1 MNPSSF
7 DWAALAEFSIVGLL
21 SGGLLSMI
29 ALGFVLIYK
38 GTGVI
43 NFAMGEFMMLGA
55 YFFYTANVMWG
66 LPLAAALL
74 LAFAAVAV
82 MAAIIERGVLRPLAG
97 QPVISVLMATIG
109 LASALHGGVD
119 AIWGGRNYE
128 MPSLLPSKPF
138 VFGDVLIP
146 GKTLWSFVLAA
157 AVIAGFILYFRFSR
171 TGVAMRAAASD
182 PMTAY
187 VLGIDVP
194 ATQRLTWVFAGLVG
208 ALAGHHRRVDR
219 HAVAGRGLGRAGR
232 AGDHHPRRPGQ
243 HSRRHRGRPDRR
255 PGREPDGRLPGRQGA
270 RHRSVR
276 HRPGH
281 PAGAALR
288 PVRHPPD
295 REAVRCASATTA

>member
-1 MNPSSF
+1 MNAASF
-7 DWAALAEFSIVGLL
+7 DWAALAEFSLVGLL

-66 LPLAAALL
+66 LPLAAALA
-74 LAFAAVAV
+74 LAFAAVAM

-109 LASALHGGVD
+109 LGSALHGGVD

-128 MPSLLPSKPF
+128 MPSLLSPKPL
-138 VFGDVLIP
+138 VFGDVLVP
-146 GKTLWSFVLAA
+146 GKTLWSFVIAA
-157 AVIAGFILYFRFSR
+157 AVIAAFVLYFRFSR

-208 ALAGHHRRVDR
+208 ALAGIIVSSAGTLSPAVGSAALGVLAIIILGGLDSIPG
-219 HAVAGRGLGRAGR
+219 AIVAGLIVGLVESLTAGYLGGKVR
-232 AGDHHPRRPGQ
+232 DIVPYATVLAILLVRPYGLFGTRQ
-243 HSRRHRGRPDRR
+243 I
-255 PGREPDGRLPGRQGA
+255 ERL
-270 RHRSVR
+270 
-276 HRPGH
+276 
-281 PAGAALR
+281 
-288 PVRHPPD
+288 
-295 REAVRCASATTA
+295 